1 MANAHR
7 GEVVL
12 KAGAAT
18 YRLCFNIDA
27 LCQLEDRLDL
37 SVVQISERMEGGT
50 PRLSLLRA
58 LLWAGLQTHH
68 APIDEK
74 TAGELIGEIGAVEL
88 MGHIMLAM
96 NRAFGE
102 DDTAPEAE
110 AGGEAVPA
118 DPPPPGRRRARAAS
132 RPAGTGPASSTSG

>member
-7 GEVVL
+7 GEVAL
-12 KAGAAT
+12 QAGEAT
-18 YRLCFNIDA
+18 YRLCFTIDA

-37 SVVQISERMEGGT
+37 SIVQISERMQGGT
-50 PRLSLLRA
+50 PRLSLMRA

-88 MGHIMLAM
+88 MNGVMAAM

-102 DDTAPEAE
+102 DDTAPDAA
-110 AGGEAVPA
+110 AGGAAPA
-118 DPPPPGRRRARAAS
+118 DPRPPGRRRARAAS
-132 RPAGTGPASSTSG
+132 GPAGTGPASSTSG